1 MRFLCDFAGEWV
13 AEWNVRGASKRD
25 YQRFAQV
32 QQDVYGR
39 ATFGWAYWM
48 LKNVNHHWSMQ
59 WMIQNGY
66 ITLDSSRSRAI
77 VSPLDGEQMEPAA
90 GRPKQDAVQVS

>member
-1 MRFLCDFAGEWV
+1 M
-13 AEWNVRGASKRD
+13 RGASERD

-77 VSPLDGEQMEPAA
+77 ISPPDGDVQMEMESA
-90 GRPKQDAVQVS
+90 GRLKQDAVQAS

>member
-1 MRFLCDFAGEWV
+1 MYVRTYVRNLLQFIITGEWV
-13 AEWNVRGASKRD
+13 AEWDVQGANKTG

-39 ATFGWAYWM
+39 ATFGWAYWT
-48 LKNVNHHWSMQ
+48 LKNVNNHWSMQ

-66 ITLDSSRSRAI
+66 ISLKT
-77 VSPLDGEQMEPAA
+77 
-90 GRPKQDAVQVS
+90 